1 MPTRTTE
8 VMENGNLQVTIP
20 WHFCNRMHRKKIIIG
35 DAAGRDDPFLLTI
48 ARGRRWQAYIDEG
61 RFRNVKELA
70 VSIGRDPGNVAFATR
85 TAMLAPK
92 VIHRFISGN
101 IPASVTLETLRHPLP
116 EEWDAQYEAIF
127 GKEQ

>member
-20 WHFCNRMHRKKIIIG
+20 WHFCNRMRRKKIILG
-35 DAAGRDDPFLLTI
+35 DSIGRDDPFLLTF
-48 ARGRRWQAYIDEG
+48 ARGRRWQSYIDEG
-61 RFRNVKELA
+61 RFKNVRELA
-70 VSIGRDPGNVAFATR
+70 KSIGRDPGNVAFAIR
-85 TAMLAPK
+85 TARLAPK

-101 IPASVTLETLRHPLP
+101 IPPGVTLETLRHPLP

>member
-48 ARGRRWQAYIDEG
+48 TQ
-61 RFRNVKELA
+61 
-70 VSIGRDPGNVAFATR
+70 VA
-85 TAMLAPK
+85 
-92 VIHRFISGN
+92 VIH
-101 IPASVTLETLRHPLP
+101 
-116 EEWDAQYEAIF
+116 
-127 GKEQ
+127 